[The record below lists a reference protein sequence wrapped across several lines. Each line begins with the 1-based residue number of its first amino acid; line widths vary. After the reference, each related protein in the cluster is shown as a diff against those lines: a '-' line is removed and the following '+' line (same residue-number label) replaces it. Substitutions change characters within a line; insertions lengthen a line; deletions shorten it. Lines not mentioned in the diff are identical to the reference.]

1 MNGLR
6 DLAELIALSALVTA
20 LAMTCSSCSR
30 TEYVTVE
37 SVRTD
42 TLRTVRQRTDTL
54 VVWDSTVVRPV
65 GDTVYTDRWHTVYR
79 VSARADTVYRSRTDT
94 IPVPYEVAKTVEA
107 ARPLTWWQRTQIYG
121 FRVIAAAALLYL
133 GWRHRKGIVSL
144 VGGILSKT

>member
-20 LAMTCSSCSR
+20 LVMTCSSCSR

-54 VVWDSTVVRPV
+54 VVRDSTVVRPV

-79 VSARADTVYRSRTDT
+79 VSVNTDTVYRSKTDT
-94 IPVPYEVAKTVEA
+94 IPVPYEVEKTVEVT
-107 ARPLTWWQRTQIYG
+107 RPLTWWQRTQIYG
-121 FRVIAAAALLYL
+121 FRIIAATVLLYL

-144 VGGILSKT
+144 IGGLLSKT

>member
-94 IPVPYEVAKTVEA
+94 IPVPYEVEKTVEVT
-107 ARPLTWWQRTQIYG
+107 RPLTWWQRTQIYG